1 MVSFDKT
8 TNTPPLWT
16 PDHDAQTSSQIGSF
30 IEAVR
35 GLGFPSVD
43 GPGELYRWS
52 IAHPAQFWELVWDRC
67 GVQGRRIAGATLKN
81 GSKMPG
87 AEWFPGATLNFAAN
101 LLRFN
106 DERTACIF
114 WGENQVRRT
123 VTYRELNQLTARI
136 AVFLR
141 KAGVGRGDRVAGV
154 VANTPET
161 IAAMLAAASLGA
173 IWSSCSP
180 DFGVSGIVDRF
191 GQIEPRILFTCD
203 GYFHKDRRFDVLE
216 KAFAVAAAIPSI
228 QRIVVLPYIDP
239 AAPLADLPANGIA
252 LGALTE
258 EAPLAFAELPFDHPL
273 YVMFSSGTTG
283 KPKCMVHGAG
293 GTLIEHLKELRLH
306 TGLTRDDVFFYQTTC
321 GWMMWNWLVSGLAV
335 GATLALFDGAPF
347 ARDGRIVFDLVEQER
362 VTVFGT
368 NAKFLA
374 AVEKE
379 GLKPRE
385 THDLSRVRAI
395 LSTGSPLLPESF
407 DYVYRDVA
415 PHACLSSI
423 AGGTDIIGCFVLGSP
438 IQPVYRGEI
447 QTRSL
452 GLKVEVFDEA
462 GRSIV
467 GEKGELVCTAPF
479 PSMPVGFWNDPDGAR
494 YRTAYFERFPGIWH
508 HGDYVELTPR
518 GGMVM
523 FGRSDTVLNPG
534 GIRIGTAE
542 IYNQI
547 EKLPEIAESLVI
559 GQEWENDVRVVLF
572 VRLQPGVVLDAGLSE
587 KIRMTIRSNTTAFHV
602 PKKIIAVSDIPRTRS
617 GKIVELAVR
626 EVVHGR
632 PVKNIE
638 ALANP
643 EALDLFRALPEIKTS

>member
-1 MVSFDKT
+1 MNHPPAHSPDS
-8 TNTPPLWT
+8 PLWSPT
-16 PDHDAQTSSQIGSF
+16 RATTERAQITRFISLVACGSPTALYDWSTENPADF
-30 IEAVR
+30 WGAVWKFCR
-35 GLGFPSVD
+35 VKASVE
-43 GPGELYRWS
+43 PTTALTHGEL
-52 IAHPAQFWELVWDRC
+52 
-67 GVQGRRIAGATLKN
+67 
-81 GSKMPG
+81 MPG
-87 AEWFPGATLNFAAN
+87 ARWFEGARLNFAEN
-101 LLRFN
+101 LLSFSDDRP
-106 DERTACIF
+106 ACIF
-114 WGENQVRRT
+114 WGENQARRT
-123 VTYRELNQLTARI
+123 VSYKELHRLTARI
-136 AVFLR
+136 ATALR
-141 KAGVGRGDRVAGV
+141 KVGVGVGDRVAGI

-161 IAAMLAAASLGA
+161 IAAMLATTSLGA

-191 GQIEPRILFTCD
+191 GQIEPKVLFTCD
-203 GYFHKDRRFDVLE
+203 GYFHKDRYFDVLG
-216 KAFAVAAAIPSI
+216 KATEVAGVVPSI
-228 QRIVVLPYIDP
+228 QRIIVLPYLTP
-239 AAPLADLPANGIA
+239 ENRPAN
-252 LGALTE
+252 LPSGALSLDDMRDAE
-258 EAPLAFAELPFDHPL
+258 PLSFVQLPFDHPV
-273 YVMFSSGTTG
+273 YIMFSSGTTG

-293 GTLIEHLKELRLH
+293 GTLIEHLKEHILH
-306 TGLTRDDVFFYQTTC
+306 TDLTRDDVLFYQTTC

-347 ARDGRIVFDLVEQER
+347 ARDGRIVFDLVAEEK
-362 VTVFGT
+362 VTIFGT

-385 THDLSRVRAI
+385 THDLSRVKTI
-395 LSTGSPLLPESF
+395 LSTGSPLLPESYDF
-407 DYVYRDVA
+407 VYRDVA

-438 IQPVYRGEI
+438 LLPVYRGEI

-452 GLKVEVFDEA
+452 GLKVEVFDEN
-462 GRSIV
+462 GRSVV

-479 PSMPVGFWNDPDGAR
+479 PSMPVGFWNDPDGAK
-494 YRTAYFERFPGIWH
+494 YRKAYFERFPGVWH

-523 FGRSDTVLNPG
+523 FGRSDAVLNPG

-547 EKLPEIAESLVI
+547 EKLPEITESLVI
-559 GQEWENDVRVVLF
+559 GQEWDNDVRIVLF
-572 VRLQPGVVLDAGLSE
+572 VRLQPGTELTDTLRDT
-587 KIRMTIRSNTTAFHV
+587 IRATIRSNTSAFHV

-643 EALDLFRALPEIKTS
+643 EALELFRGLSELRQG